1 MANTFR
7 LIATYTA
14 PTTVGDVQFNSIPQ
28 TFQDLK
34 LIISA
39 RTQANQDDDGIYVK
53 FNSAA
58 TPYYSQVMFD
68 NGSNVFGFRLTTA
81 YAGVVS
87 ANTTTAGVF
96 SNSEV
101 YISDYTN
108 PSKHKSAATLT
119 TNEKNDSNI
128 RHDQAQIVWQN
139 NAPITSL
146 FIESAAASIL
156 AGSTFYLYG
165 INKS

>member
-14 PTTVGDVQFNSIPQ
+14 PTTVNNVQFNTIPQ

-34 LIISA
+34 LLVSA
-39 RTQANQDDDGIYVK
+39 RSSSSQDDDSLYVK
-53 FNSAA
+53 FNNTS
-58 TPYYSQVMFD
+58 TNYFSQVMFD
-68 NGSNVFGFRLTTA
+68 NGSNVFGFRLTTG
-81 YAGVVS
+81 YAGVIS
-87 ANTTTAGVF
+87 ADTTTAGIF

-108 PSKHKSAATLT
+108 ASKHKSAVTLT
-119 TNEKNDSNI
+119 TNEKNDANI
-128 RHDQAQIVWQN
+128 RHDQAQIVWKDN
-139 NAPITSL
+139 TPITSL
-146 FIESAAASIL
+146 VIDSVGTLL